1 MRQSL
6 KGLLPNKEFDSIRN
20 SGEGV
25 EDMLQTEYLY
35 TNSWLVL
42 VFWYFCPA
50 VQQSSPRHVYTH

>member
-25 EDMLQTEYLY
+25 EDMLQTPL
-35 TNSWLVL
+35 S
-42 VFWYFCPA
+42 FD
-50 VQQSSPRHVYTH
+50 